1 MKYAIIVWTP
11 PSTHFDGF
19 QATAQDAENRL
30 DEIAPTAKWGT
41 VKRKHLGRYAEIPLG
56 DEAENTT
63 RYVDA
68 GAFECEDGVQFDKQS
83 NKFTRTDAT

>member
-11 PSTHFDGF
+11 SSTHFDGF

-41 VKRKHLGRYAEIPLG
+41 VKRKHLGRYAE
-56 DEAENTT
+56 NTT

-68 GAFECEDGVQFDKQS
+68 GAFECEDGVQFES
-83 NKFTRTDAT
+83 NKFTRTDGSAT

>member
-11 PSTHFDGF
+11 SSTHFDGF

-41 VKRKHLGRYAEIPLG
+41 VKRKHLGRYADAGAFE
-56 DEAENTT
+56 
-63 RYVDA
+63 A